1 MISEINIA
9 PSILAADFS
18 RLGEEIKAVEA
29 AGADM
34 IHLDVMDGSFVP
46 NITIGPVVIKSLRKE
61 TNLPFD
67 AHLMIDNP
75 GNYITDFAEAGVN
88 ILTVQ
93 AEACLHLQRVLTQI
107 REQGMKAGVA
117 LNPHTPESVLEY
129 VMGDL
134 DLILIMTVNPGFGGQ
149 KFIQSVVPKI
159 EKVRKMIDRSGKNI
173 YLEVDGG
180 INSGTCETVIEAGAN
195 LLVAGSAIFHTDNYS
210 EAIKKMRCPGRG

>member
-1 MISEINIA
+1 MFSEIKIA
-9 PSILAADFS
+9 PSVLSADFS
-18 RLGEEIKAVEA
+18 RLGEEIKDVES

-46 NITIGPVVIKSLRKE
+46 NITIGPVVIKSLRKI

-75 GNYITDFAEAGVN
+75 GNFIADFAEAGVN

-93 AEACLHLQRVLTQI
+93 AEACTHLQRVLAQI
-107 REQGMKAGVA
+107 REHGMKAGAA
-117 LNPHTPESVLEY
+117 LNPHTPESILEY
-129 VMGDL
+129 VMEDL
-134 DLILIMTVNPGFGGQ
+134 DLILVMTVNPGFGGQ
-149 KFIQSVVPKI
+149 KFIKSMVPKI

-180 INSGTCETVIEAGAN
+180 INSDTCETVINAGAN
-195 LLVAGSAIFHTDNYS
+195 LLVAGSAIFHPGSYA
-210 EAIKKMRCPGRG
+210 EAINKLRCPGRG

>member
-1 MISEINIA
+1 MFSEVKIA

-18 RLGEEIKAVEA
+18 RLGEEIKSVEA

-46 NITIGPVVIKSLRKE
+46 NITIGPVVIKSLRKV
-61 TNLPFD
+61 TDLTFD

-75 GNYITDFAEAGVN
+75 DNFIEDFAKAGVD

-93 AEACLHLQRVLTQI
+93 AEACVHLQRVLSRI
-107 REQGMKAGVA
+107 REHGMKAGVA

-129 VMGDL
+129 VMDDL
-134 DLILIMTVNPGFGGQ
+134 DLILVMTVNPGFGGQ
-149 KFIQSVVPKI
+149 KFIQSMLPKI
-159 EKVRKMIDRSGKNI
+159 KKVRKMIDRSGKNI

-180 INSGTCETVIEAGAN
+180 INSGSCETVTEAGAN
-195 LLVAGSAIFHTDNYS
+195 LLVAGSAIFHSDNYA
-210 EAIKKMRCPGRG
+210 ETINKLRCPGRG